1 MMKEKKI
8 LSIIKECLNG
18 NKEAFSQIIRDFQK
32 QIFSLCLQ
40 FLNSPQDAE
49 DATMD
54 IFLKI
59 YNSLNS
65 YNPDYKFKNWIFRI
79 AINHITDILRKRRRE
94 KIIFSEFPEEI
105 RHNEPKTPEFIFFKK
120 LEINRVKEAIKQIPQ
135 RYKTVLMLKYYH
147 DFSYE
152 QIAEIL
158 NIPRNTVASLIFRG
172 KQELRKK
179 LVITGGNNEMF

>member
-1 MMKEKKI
+1 MKEDELI
-8 LSIIKECLNG
+8 PMIRECLNG
-18 NKEAFSQIIRDFQK
+18 NKEAFTKIVRHFQK
-32 QIFSLCLQ
+32 QVFILCLQ

-59 YNSLNS
+59 YSSLNS
-65 YNPDYKFKNWIFRI
+65 YNPDYKFTNWVFKI
-79 AINHITDILRKRRRE
+79 AINHLIDILRKRKRE
-94 KIIFSEFPEEI
+94 KIFFSEFLEKMK
-105 RHNEPKTPEFIFFKK
+105 HNELVTPEFIFFKK
-120 LEINRVKEAIKQIPQ
+120 LEINRIRNAMKQIPLK
-135 RYKTVLMLKYYH
+135 YKIVLMLKYYH

-172 KQELRKK
+172 KQELRKRIK
-179 LVITGGNNEMF
+179 K

>member
-1 MMKEKKI
+1 MNEGKLI
-8 LSIIKECLNG
+8 FIIKECLNG
-18 NKEAFSQIIRDFQK
+18 NKEAFSKIVHHYQK
-32 QIFSLCLQ
+32 RVFSLCLQ

-54 IFLKI
+54 IFLKV

-65 YNPDYKFKNWIFRI
+65 YNSNYKFTNWVFRI

-94 KIIFSEFPEEI
+94 KIVFSEFSKEI
-105 RHNEPKTPEFIFFKK
+105 RCNELKTPEFIFFKK
-120 LEINRVKEAIKQIPQ
+120 LEITRVRKAIKQIPL

-147 DFSYE
+147 NFSYE

-179 LVITGGNNEMF
+179 LIIIGGDNEMF